1 MTIFDEVAET
11 DGDNEWVAWLERV
24 FASRD
29 EIVTFVAGRREEG
42 KAGEFV
48 RY

>member
-1 MTIFDEVAET
+1 MTIFDEIAEA
-11 DGDNEWVAWLERV
+11 DGDNEWEAWLERV

-29 EIVTFVAGRREEG
+29 EIVTFVAGHREEG

-48 RY
+48 R